1 MFTKFRVRNFKT
13 HLDTEIELK
22 DLTLL
27 IGSNNSGKTNL
38 LKAISF
44 FSEIARNS
52 MYASEEYAD
61 LGLLENS
68 KKVLGVSD
76 YLKYKHDL
84 SEWQPII
91 FSCEWVLNTPQDF
104 KINYE
109 LVINP
114 TTIDISF
121 EETVIFNMSGED
133 KFFEGG
139 EGKELTIWKKVK
151 EKKITDWHFLH
162 FWNDLITNRYFS
174 FQVNSIESKNQ
185 NSYNKDF
192 FEERSFLLDK
202 GIKEQKLFN
211 LLNSSTMLGSEGENF
226 VPTIKYI
233 KAFESTQYNKFISY
247 LRRFEVSFV
256 GIDIKDDTIK
266 WQFDTGKGDLA
277 SYDSTDISDG
287 LLKAAAVAL
296 LCASEKKPAVIMLE
310 EIENGINQS
319 KIQEFLEWLKHVS
332 DNGKNTQ
339 FILTSHSPSVIREF
353 SDNLDSV
360 YTFHLKRKKGY
371 VSEVTNLNEALKM
384 INRLGGL
391 KEESVEEVDGVLHIR
406 KYALTELFYNGIL
419 GEL

>member
-44 FSEIARNS
+44 FSDFINKQK
-52 MYASEEYAD
+52 YNK
-61 LGLLENS
+61 LEKYITA
-68 KKVLGVSD
+68 KKYMENKHHLSD
-76 YLKYKHDL
+76 SLM
-84 SEWQPII
+84 PII
-91 FSCEWVLNTPQDF
+91 FNCEWISSYRNNIR
-104 KINYE
+104 INYE
-109 LVINP
+109 LSFLYNVELSYIESFTITDDNDIEKFDNEGKKLSIYNSIKESEHKYLED
-114 TTIDISF
+114 IDIFFRQLESMKYYSF
-121 EETVIFNMSGED
+121 QPNAIKGQSNKKD
-133 KFFEGG
+133 KELNAWVNIANSKVGTRPIGLPFAFML
-139 EGKELTIWKKVK
+139 GKEGEYFFDVVTYVK
-151 EKKITDWHFLH
+151 EI
-162 FWNDLITNRYFS
+162 
-174 FQVNSIESKNQ
+174 Q
-185 NSYNKDF
+185 
-192 FEERSFLLDK
+192 
-202 GIKEQKLFN
+202 
-211 LLNSSTMLGSEGENF
+211 
-226 VPTIKYI
+226 P
-233 KAFESTQYNKFISY
+233 TQYNKFISY
-247 LRRFEVSFV
+247 LRRFESSFI
-256 GIDIKDDTIK
+256 GIDIKDDIIK

-277 SYDSTDISDG
+277 SYDSADISDG

-319 KIQEFLEWLKHVS
+319 KIQEFLGWLKHVS

-360 YTFHLKRKKGY
+360 YTVHLKRKKGY

-391 KEESVEEVDGVLHIR
+391 KEETVEEVDGVLHIR
-406 KYALTELFYNGIL
+406 KYALTELFYDGIL